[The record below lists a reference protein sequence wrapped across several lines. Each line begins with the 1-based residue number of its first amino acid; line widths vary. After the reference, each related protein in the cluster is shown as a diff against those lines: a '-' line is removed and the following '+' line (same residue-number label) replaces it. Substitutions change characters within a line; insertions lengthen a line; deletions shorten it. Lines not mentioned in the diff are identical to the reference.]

1 MGKIAD
7 RYKNPY
13 LQEMYGDLKIKEYN
27 HVKSEYKIISNN
39 DQYPVLK
46 QQLIVLSGGNVQV
59 PPQNEIDFVKHKF
72 VATIFYVDNKPY
84 DALIYDPLHEYTD
97 GIELEDD
104 EESKNFGWGFVTG
117 IVLDDDKLRELGL
130 TIKQIDYLWSSL
142 DWYR

>member
-13 LQEMYGDLKIKEYN
+13 LQEMYGDLKIREYN

-59 PPQNEIDFVKHKF
+59 PAEGYNRDYRGISVIKSIDYNHRNPIDCDCLSGDDLKYAFLDDHGLETTDQGESYHVTKSCTSFSYSDGYREVFVKK
-72 VATIFYVDNKPY
+72 I
-84 DALIYDPLHEYTD
+84 
-97 GIELEDD
+97 
-104 EESKNFGWGFVTG
+104 
-117 IVLDDDKLRELGL
+117 
-130 TIKQIDYLWSSL
+130 Q
-142 DWYR
+142 

>member
-13 LQEMYGDLKIKEYN
+13 LQEMYGDLNIREYE

-72 VATIFYVDNKPY
+72 VATIFYVDSKPY
-84 DALIYDPLHEYTD
+84 DALIYDPLHKYTKN
-97 GIELEDD
+97 IELDEN
-104 EESKNFGWGFVTG
+104 EESNNYGWGFVTG
-117 IVLDDDKLRELGL
+117 ICKDDNKLREMGL
-130 TIKQIDYLWSSL
+130 TIRQIDYLWTRL
-142 DWYR
+142 G

>member
-1 MGKIAD
+1 MAN
-7 RYKNPY
+7 YKNQY
-13 LQEMYGDLKIKEYN
+13 LQGMYGDKYFDEYA
-27 HVKSEYKIISNN
+27 HVNSSFKTLSNN

-72 VATIFYVDNKPY
+72 VATIFYADNKPY
-84 DALIYDPLHEYTD
+84 DALIYDPLHEFTNNMD
-97 GIELEDD
+97 LEDD
-104 EESKNFGWGFVTG
+104 KDSKNFGWGFITG
-117 IVLDDDKLRELGL
+117 ITLDDDKLRELGF